1 MELDFEKMG
10 GLVPAIIQDAET
22 GKVLMLAYMN
32 TIAWEKTLETGKAW
46 FYSRSRD
53 KQWMKGEE
61 SGNVQIVK
69 EVFVDC
75 DDDTVLLKVEQVG
88 KAACHKGYTSC
99 FFRKVNGDVEV
110 IEEKF
115 FDPDFGSEASAA
127 LFENIDEVTA
137 ISIQND
143 IEYMIKMHEPR
154 VELLDVQSLPNYDNN
169 QFDVVIVY
177 KIRGSSN
184 PPQELEFV
192 LLPSR

>member
-1 MELDFEKMG
+1 MCHFGLPSYWQSFKVSAPNPTIVVNLSAFLLRYNVLEKFFMKLDFDKMG

-99 FFRKVNGDVEV
+99 FFRKIDGDVKIV
-110 IEEKF
+110 EEKV
-115 FDPDFGSEASAA
+115 FDPE
-127 LFENIDEVTA
+127 
-137 ISIQND
+137 
-143 IEYMIKMHEPR
+143 K
-154 VELLDVQSLPNYDNN
+154 
-169 QFDVVIVY
+169 VY
-177 KIRGSSN
+177 KK
-184 PPQELEFV
+184 
-192 LLPSR
+192 